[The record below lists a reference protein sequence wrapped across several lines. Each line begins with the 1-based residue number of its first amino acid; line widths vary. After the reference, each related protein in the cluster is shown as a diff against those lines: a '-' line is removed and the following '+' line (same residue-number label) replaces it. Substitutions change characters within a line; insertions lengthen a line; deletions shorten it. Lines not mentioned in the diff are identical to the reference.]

1 MERGYLANKTVER
14 GYLVNK
20 TVERGFRPSCTWRGC
35 RRRRHPRRRPRRPRR
50 SISRN
55 WKEEL
60 WASAA
65 DKHEHEELR
74 CVELKEDVAAALD
87 RLEKETGASVVPY
100 ARAVVEWYGARLFA
114 EFGSDVDNDSK
125 TNSGSLAGPRV
136 LERESRE

>member
-1 MERGYLANKTVER
+1 MYVARLS
-14 GYLVNK
+14 
-20 TVERGFRPSCTWRGC
+20 PSASPSASASPSSAVDFT
-35 RRRRHPRRRPRRPRR
+35 
-50 SISRN
+50 
-55 WKEEL
+55 KLEEEL

-87 RLEKETGASVVPY
+87 RLEKETGASVMPY

-136 LERESRE
+136 LERESCE